1 MNFHNNDSLVQLQW
15 WIISQWLILTTMMN
29 FHHNGEF
36 SSQWKIHIKIL
47 YFDQNHNFLSIYE
60 FSSHWYIFITI
71 RLIIS
76 LWIYITMIYFHHNK
90 IISSQWI
97 TFITIRLFI
106 KIKNFH
112 PNDEF
117 SSYYITRIDFPHT
130 DDFSTIW
137 LIFVTLI
144 NFNTMMNFHQ
154 WWIPSHESIFSTVK
168 NFHKNEEFS
177 LRR

>member
-1 MNFHNNDSLVQLQW
+1 MIKIITFCQL
-15 WIISQWLILTTMMN
+15 MN
-29 FHHNGEF
+29 FHHIDEL
-36 SSQWKIHIKIL
+36 SWK
-47 YFDQNHNFLSIYE
+47 Q
-60 FSSHWYIFITI
+60 YIFITI

-106 KIKNFH
+106 TIKNFH

-137 LIFVTLI
+137 FIFVTLI

-154 WWIPSHESIFSTVK
+154 WWIPSHKSIFSTVK